1 GKGFLYLRASDG
13 AYSGLSLSPIE
24 GAELRPYNINRFDRL
39 MGDFVYNGLEEG
51 GGEHQAFENH
61 FTISGFKPGV
71 EYDIYYYGSAYPKPN
86 ARGAEVTLT
95 GGDGPVMQE
104 IRGLRPENKHYK
116 EGITHTLFE
125 GVAPR
130 EDGTIDISWK
140 SFRDDK
146 EGNFG
151 ILNGL
156 TIVAPAD
163 AEGRDPEIADRML
176 DGMSESPAMSS
187 LQPER
192 IEKLISR
199 FPAPVVEK
207 GKPLVEKLRVSNE
220 DQAKHL
226 AELMPHIGS
235 GDPQRG
241 KEVFFGN
248 KAACHTC
255 HRAHGEGGEVGPELT
270 LIGRIR
276 TDRDLAESIVY
287 PSSTIANGYT
297 TFSVI
302 TGSGRVV
309 DGVIHRET
317 ADAIH
322 LRMADKP
329 EEKIAREDIEEM
341 IALPTSIMP
350 QGLEKTISRSELSDL
365 IAYLRTLK

>member
-1 GKGFLYLRASDG
+1 
-13 AYSGLSLSPIE
+13 
-24 GAELRPYNINRFDRL
+24 
-39 MGDFVYNGLEEG
+39 
-51 GGEHQAFENH
+51 
-61 FTISGFKPGV
+61 
-71 EYDIYYYGSAYPKPN
+71 
-86 ARGAEVTLT
+86 
-95 GGDGPVMQE
+95 
-104 IRGLRPENKHYK
+104 
-116 EGITHTLFE
+116 
-125 GVAPR
+125 
-130 EDGTIDISWK
+130 
-140 SFRDDK
+140 
-146 EGNFG
+146 
-151 ILNGL
+151 
-156 TIVAPAD
+156 
-163 AEGRDPEIADRML
+163 
-176 DGMSESPAMSS
+176 MSESPAMSS